1 MSIQSPDKC
10 QIRGVILYLVWKGK
24 TPFEV
29 YNEVKPKY
37 DDKAVNRTR
46 VFKWCVAFKNGHTS
60 VHVDQ
65 RSGRPSIVTE
75 IMEKIDCAG

>member
-1 MSIQSPDKC
+1 LEGKKT
-10 QIRGVILYLVWKGK
+10 LV
-24 TPFEV
+24 EV
-29 YNEVKPKY
+29 YNEIKIGY
-37 DDKAVNRTR
+37 GDKAMNRTR